1 MDAGSWIERWW
12 AWSVPATLQ
21 ATLLFGLAWIA
32 DRLLVR
38 RVWPQLLFLLW
49 LLALGR
55 AFLPPDLAS
64 PLSVTS
70 ALGAPTLA
78 AAERERAERAHLP
91 KDPFAP
97 PPKPPARKGN

>member
-64 PLSVTS
+64 PLSVTRFVKRKSTS
-70 ALGAPTLA
+70 ALAPVT
-78 AAERERAERAHLP
+78 R
-91 KDPFAP
+91 
-97 PPKPPARKGN
+97 RK